1 MGNAVPSVTLTLHC
15 LSSVSLGFASLGV
28 LLCLKTSH
36 TLLLV
41 SPFKCSPH
49 AKQVESCTS
58 PRLHPT
64 KLIHISFLFYFESVE
79 RSLFPF
85 QDQHGGSP
93 SRSFDSSPGLSAP
106 MSPMNGQAAETVHL
120 PLVTNAIYASNGEFS
135 MLYSC
140 PSIMWR

>member
-1 MGNAVPSVTLTLHC
+1 MQNKWNPARHPDFIQQSV
-15 LSSVSLGFASLGV
+15 
-28 LLCLKTSH
+28 
-36 TLLLV
+36 
-41 SPFKCSPH
+41 
-49 AKQVESCTS
+49 
-58 PRLHPT
+58 
-64 KLIHISFLFYFESVE
+64 IHISFLFYFESVE

-93 SRSFDSSPGLSAP
+93 SRSFDSSSGLSAP